1 MADWIESQA
10 LEVLKRVFGYAAF
23 RPQQF
28 EIIRDLVEGQ
38 DCFVLMPTG
47 GGKSLCY
54 QIPAFLRPGTAIV
67 VSPLIALM
75 QDQVAALQANG
86 VAAQML
92 NSSQDA
98 QTSEQVL
105 NLLHAG
111 ELDLLYVSPE
121 RLLMSGFLAQLQTLP
136 IALFAI
142 DEAHCVS
149 QWGHQFRPEY
159 SQIGALREHFPNVP
173 FIALTATADHTTQ
186 ADILQQLHLQQPQ
199 VHLGSF
205 DRPNIRYTVVE
216 KQQPFKQL
224 LDFLKQQKN
233 EAGIIYALSRKRVDD
248 ISAKLQVEGYS
259 VGAYHAGL
267 SAQTRHQVHH
277 DFLHDQVD
285 IVVATVAFGMGIDKP
300 NVRFV
305 VHYDV
310 PKNIEGYYQETGRAG
325 RDGLPSQALLL
336 FGMQDVVT
344 ARQFVENVQDPN
356 QRRLET
362 HKLNS
367 MVGFAEAQTCRRNLL
382 LNYFGENKQQP
393 CGNCDIC
400 LNPPELFDATQ
411 AAQKALSCVYRLNQ
425 GFGAKHVIDVLRG
438 LDNERIRQFDHQQLS
453 TYGIGKEYS
462 AHQWNSIIRQL
473 IHLGYLFQDH
483 QHYSVLKFTE
493 RSGAL
498 LKGQETLTLAMPKK
512 ETARSNKSA
521 KKSASSL
528 SEENQDL
535 FETLRTLRRQI
546 AEQQNVPAFV
556 VFGDVSLIDMAQKRP
571 QTEDDF
577 LEVSGV
583 GQAKLERYGEAFL
596 TLIRAQ

>member
-1 MADWIESQA
+1 MRKSIETQA
-10 LEVLKRVFGYAAF
+10 LEVLKRVFGYRQF
-23 RPQQF
+23 RPQQLD
-28 EIIRDLVEGQ
+28 IICDLVEGR
-38 DCFVLMPTG
+38 DNFVLMPTG

-54 QIPAFLRPGTAIV
+54 QVPAFLRSGTAIV

-92 NSSQDA
+92 NSSQD
-98 QTSEQVL
+98 QETSEQVIRQ
-105 NLLHAG
+105 LHNG
-111 ELDLLYVSPE
+111 ELELLYVSPE
-121 RLLMSGFLAQLQTLP
+121 RLLMDGFLAQLQRIP

-159 SQIGALREHFPNVP
+159 SQIGSLRQRFTNVP
-173 FIALTATADHTTQ
+173 FIALTATADQTTQ
-186 ADILQQLHLQQPQ
+186 ADILQQLQFHDPKI
-199 VHLGSF
+199 HLGSF
-205 DRPNIRYTVVE
+205 DRPNIRYNVME
-216 KQQPFKQL
+216 KQQPFNQL
-224 LDFLKQQKN
+224 LRFLKQQTG

-248 ISAKLQVEGYS
+248 IANKLAAEGFS

-336 FGMQDVVT
+336 FGMQDVST
-344 ARQFVENVQDPN
+344 ARQFVENVNNED

-362 HKLNS
+362 FKLNS
-367 MVGFAEAQTCRRNLL
+367 MVSFAEAQTCRRNVL
-382 LNYFGENKQQP
+382 LNYFGESNTQP
-393 CGNCDIC
+393 CGNCDVC
-400 LNPPELFDATQ
+400 LNPPELFDATE

-425 GFGAKHVIDVLRG
+425 GFGVKHVIDVLRG
-438 LDNERIRQFDHQQLS
+438 LDNERIRQFQHDQLS
-453 TYGIGKEYS
+453 TYGIGKDLS

-473 IHLGYLFQDH
+473 IHLGYLFQDL
-483 QHYSVLKFTE
+483 QHYSVLKLTE
-493 RSGAL
+493 LSGSL
-498 LKGQETLTLAMPKK
+498 LKGQQPIQLAMPKK
-512 ETARSNKSA
+512 EAPA
-521 KKSASSL
+521 KRAKNDRANAL
-528 SEENQDL
+528 NPADQQL
-535 FETLRTLRRQI
+535 FEDLRDLRKQL
-546 AEQQNVPAFV
+546 ADQQNVPAYV
-556 VFGDVSLIDMAQKRP
+556 VFGDISLLDMAQKRP
-571 QTEDDF
+571 QTEDEF

-583 GQAKLERYGEAFL
+583 GQAKLERYGEVFL
-596 TLIRAQ
+596 TRIRAQ

>member
-1 MADWIESQA
+1 MRESIETQA
-10 LEVLKRVFGYAAF
+10 LEVLKRVFGYRQF
-23 RPQQF
+23 RPQQLD
-28 EIIRDLVEGQ
+28 IICDLVEGR
-38 DCFVLMPTG
+38 DNFVLMPTG

-54 QIPAFLRPGTAIV
+54 QVPAFLRPGTAIV

-92 NSSQDA
+92 NSSQD
-98 QTSEQVL
+98 QETSEQVIRQ
-105 NLLHAG
+105 LHNG
-111 ELDLLYVSPE
+111 ELELLYVSPE
-121 RLLMSGFLAQLQTLP
+121 RLLMDGFLAQLQRIP

-159 SQIGALREHFPNVP
+159 SQIGSLRQRFTNVP
-173 FIALTATADHTTQ
+173 FIALTATADQTTQ
-186 ADILQQLHLQQPQ
+186 ADILQQLQFHDPKI
-199 VHLGSF
+199 HLGSF
-205 DRPNIRYTVVE
+205 DRPNIRYNVME
-216 KQQPFKQL
+216 KQQPFNQL
-224 LDFLKQQKN
+224 LRFLKQQTG

-248 ISAKLQVEGYS
+248 IANKLAAEGFS

-336 FGMQDVVT
+336 FGMQDVST
-344 ARQFVENVQDPN
+344 ARQFVENVNNED

-362 HKLNS
+362 FKLNS
-367 MVGFAEAQTCRRNLL
+367 MVSFAEAQTCRRNVL
-382 LNYFGENKQQP
+382 LNYFGESNTQP
-393 CGNCDIC
+393 CGNCDVC
-400 LNPPELFDATQ
+400 LNPPELFDATE

-425 GFGAKHVIDVLRG
+425 GFGVKHVIDVLRG
-438 LDNERIRQFDHQQLS
+438 LDNERIRQFQHDQLS
-453 TYGIGKEYS
+453 TYGIGKDLS

-473 IHLGYLFQDH
+473 IHLGYLFQDL
-483 QHYSVLKFTE
+483 QHYSVLKLTE
-493 RSGAL
+493 LSGSL
-498 LKGQETLTLAMPKK
+498 LKGQQPIQLAMPKK
-512 ETARSNKSA
+512 EAPTKRA
-521 KKSASSL
+521 KNDRANAL
-528 SEENQDL
+528 NPADQQL
-535 FETLRTLRRQI
+535 FEDLRDLRKQL
-546 AEQQNVPAFV
+546 ADQQNVPAYV
-556 VFGDVSLIDMAQKRP
+556 VFGDISLLDMAQKRP
-571 QTEDDF
+571 QTEDEF

-583 GQAKLERYGEAFL
+583 GQTKLERYGEVFL
-596 TLIRAQ
+596 TRIRAQ

>member
-1 MADWIESQA
+1 MRESIETQA
-10 LEVLKRVFGYAAF
+10 LEVLKRVFGYRQF
-23 RPQQF
+23 RPQQLD
-28 EIIRDLVEGQ
+28 IICDLVEGR
-38 DCFVLMPTG
+38 DNFVLMPTG

-54 QIPAFLRPGTAIV
+54 QVPAFLRSGTAIV

-92 NSSQDA
+92 NSSQDPE
-98 QTSEQVL
+98 TSEQVIRQ
-105 NLLHAG
+105 LHNG
-111 ELDLLYVSPE
+111 ELELLYVSPE
-121 RLLMSGFLAQLQTLP
+121 RLLMDGFLAQLQRIP

-159 SQIGALREHFPNVP
+159 SQIGSLRQRFTNVP
-173 FIALTATADHTTQ
+173 FIALTATADQTTQ
-186 ADILQQLHLQQPQ
+186 ADILQQLQFHDPKI
-199 VHLGSF
+199 HLGSF
-205 DRPNIRYTVVE
+205 DRPNIRYNVME
-216 KQQPFKQL
+216 KQQPFNQL
-224 LDFLKQQKN
+224 LRFLKQQTG

-248 ISAKLQVEGYS
+248 IANKLAAEGFS

-277 DFLHDQVD
+277 DFLHDQAD

-336 FGMQDVVT
+336 FGMQDVST
-344 ARQFVENVQDPN
+344 ARQFVENVNNED

-362 HKLNS
+362 FKLNS
-367 MVGFAEAQTCRRNLL
+367 MVSFAEAQTCRRNVL
-382 LNYFGENKQQP
+382 LNYFGESNTQP
-393 CGNCDIC
+393 CGNCDVC
-400 LNPPELFDATQ
+400 LNPPELFDATE

-425 GFGAKHVIDVLRG
+425 GFGVKHVIDVLRG
-438 LDNERIRQFDHQQLS
+438 LDNERIRQFQHDQLS
-453 TYGIGKEYS
+453 TYGIGKDLS

-473 IHLGYLFQDH
+473 IHLGYLFQDL
-483 QHYSVLKFTE
+483 QHYSVLKLTE
-493 RSGAL
+493 LSGSL
-498 LKGQETLTLAMPKK
+498 LKGQQPIQLAMPKK
-512 ETARSNKSA
+512 EAPA
-521 KKSASSL
+521 KRAKNDRANAL
-528 SEENQDL
+528 NPADQFL
-535 FETLRTLRRQI
+535 FEDLRNLRKQL
-546 AEQQNVPAFV
+546 AEEQNVPAYV
-556 VFGDVSLIDMAQKRP
+556 VFGDISLLDMAQKRP
-571 QTEDDF
+571 QTEDEF

-583 GQAKLERYGEAFL
+583 GQAKLERYGEVFL
-596 TLIRAQ
+596 TRIRAQ

>member
-1 MADWIESQA
+1 MRESIETQA
-10 LEVLKRVFGYAAF
+10 LEVLKRVFGYRQF
-23 RPQQF
+23 RPQQLD
-28 EIIRDLVEGQ
+28 IICDLVEGR
-38 DCFVLMPTG
+38 DNFVLMPTG

-54 QIPAFLRPGTAIV
+54 QVPAFLRPGTAIV

-92 NSSQDA
+92 NSSQD
-98 QTSEQVL
+98 QETSEQVIRQ
-105 NLLHAG
+105 LHNG
-111 ELDLLYVSPE
+111 ELELLYVSPE
-121 RLLMSGFLAQLQTLP
+121 RLLMDGFLAQLQRIP

-159 SQIGALREHFPNVP
+159 SQIGSLRQRFTNVP
-173 FIALTATADHTTQ
+173 FIALTATADQTTQ
-186 ADILQQLHLQQPQ
+186 ADILQQLQFHDPKI
-199 VHLGSF
+199 HLGSF
-205 DRPNIRYTVVE
+205 DRPNIRYNVME
-216 KQQPFKQL
+216 KQQPFNQL
-224 LDFLKQQKN
+224 LRFLKQQTG

-248 ISAKLQVEGYS
+248 IANKLAAEGFS

-336 FGMQDVVT
+336 FGMQDVST
-344 ARQFVENVQDPN
+344 ARQFVENVSNED

-362 HKLNS
+362 FKLNS
-367 MVGFAEAQTCRRNLL
+367 MVSFAEAQTCRRNVL
-382 LNYFGENKQQP
+382 LNYFGESNTQP
-393 CGNCDIC
+393 CGNCDVC
-400 LNPPELFDATQ
+400 LNPPELFDATE

-425 GFGAKHVIDVLRG
+425 GFGVKHVIDVLRG
-438 LDNERIRQFDHQQLS
+438 LDNERIRQFQHDQLS
-453 TYGIGKEYS
+453 TYGIGKDLS

-473 IHLGYLFQDH
+473 IHLGYLFQDL
-483 QHYSVLKFTE
+483 QHYSVLKLTE
-493 RSGAL
+493 LSGSL
-498 LKGQETLTLAMPKK
+498 LKGQQPIQLAMPKK
-512 ETARSNKSA
+512 EAPA
-521 KKSASSL
+521 KRAKNDRANAL
-528 SEENQDL
+528 NPADQQL
-535 FETLRTLRRQI
+535 FEDLRDLRKQL
-546 AEQQNVPAFV
+546 ADQQNVPAYV
-556 VFGDVSLIDMAQKRP
+556 VFGDISLLDMAQKRP
-571 QTEDDF
+571 QTEDEF

-583 GQAKLERYGEAFL
+583 GQAKLERYGEVFL
-596 TLIRAQ
+596 TRIRAQ

>member
-1 MADWIESQA
+1 MRESIETQA
-10 LEVLKRVFGYAAF
+10 LEVLKRVFGYRQF
-23 RPQQF
+23 RPQQLD
-28 EIIRDLVEGQ
+28 IICDLVEGR
-38 DCFVLMPTG
+38 DNFVLMPTG

-54 QIPAFLRPGTAIV
+54 QVPAFLRPGTAIV

-92 NSSQDA
+92 NSSQDPE
-98 QTSEQVL
+98 TSEQVIRQ
-105 NLLHAG
+105 LHNG
-111 ELDLLYVSPE
+111 ELELLYVSPE
-121 RLLMSGFLAQLQTLP
+121 RLLMDGFLAQLQRIP

-159 SQIGALREHFPNVP
+159 SQIGSLRQRFTNVP
-173 FIALTATADHTTQ
+173 FIALTATADQTTQ
-186 ADILQQLHLQQPQ
+186 ADILQQLQFHDPKI
-199 VHLGSF
+199 HLGSF
-205 DRPNIRYTVVE
+205 DRPNIRYNVME
-216 KQQPFKQL
+216 KQQPFNQL
-224 LDFLKQQKN
+224 LRFLKQQTG

-248 ISAKLQVEGYS
+248 IANKLAAEGFS

-336 FGMQDVVT
+336 FGMQDVST
-344 ARQFVENVQDPN
+344 ARQFVENVSNED

-362 HKLNS
+362 FKLNS
-367 MVGFAEAQTCRRNLL
+367 MVSFAEAQTCRRNVL
-382 LNYFGENKQQP
+382 LNYFGESNTQP
-393 CGNCDIC
+393 CGNCDVC
-400 LNPPELFDATQ
+400 LNPPELFDATE

-425 GFGAKHVIDVLRG
+425 GFGVKHVIDVLRG
-438 LDNERIRQFDHQQLS
+438 LDNERIRQFQHDQLS
-453 TYGIGKEYS
+453 TYGIGKDLS

-473 IHLGYLFQDH
+473 IHLGYLFQDL
-483 QHYSVLKFTE
+483 QHYSVLKLTE
-493 RSGAL
+493 LSGSL
-498 LKGQETLTLAMPKK
+498 LKGQQPIQLAMPKK
-512 ETARSNKSA
+512 EAPA
-521 KKSASSL
+521 KRAKNDRANAL
-528 SEENQDL
+528 NPADQQL
-535 FETLRTLRRQI
+535 FEDLRDLRKQL
-546 AEQQNVPAFV
+546 ADQQNVPAYV
-556 VFGDVSLIDMAQKRP
+556 IFGDISLLDMAQKRP
-571 QTEDDF
+571 QTEDEF

-583 GQAKLERYGEAFL
+583 GQAKLERYGEVFL
-596 TLIRAQ
+596 TRIRAQ

>member
-1 MADWIESQA
+1 MRESIETQA
-10 LEVLKRVFGYAAF
+10 LEVLKRVFGYRQF
-23 RPQQF
+23 RPQQLD
-28 EIIRDLVEGQ
+28 IICDLVEGR
-38 DCFVLMPTG
+38 DNFVLMPTG

-54 QIPAFLRPGTAIV
+54 QVPAFLRSGTAIV

-92 NSSQDA
+92 NSSQDPE
-98 QTSEQVL
+98 TSEQVIRQ
-105 NLLHAG
+105 LHNG
-111 ELDLLYVSPE
+111 ELELLYVSPE
-121 RLLMSGFLAQLQTLP
+121 RLLMDGFLAQLQRIP

-159 SQIGALREHFPNVP
+159 SQIGSLRQRFTNVP
-173 FIALTATADHTTQ
+173 FIALTATADQTTQ
-186 ADILQQLHLQQPQ
+186 ADILQQLQFHDPKI
-199 VHLGSF
+199 HLGSF
-205 DRPNIRYTVVE
+205 DRPNIRYNVME
-216 KQQPFKQL
+216 KQQPFNQL
-224 LDFLKQQKN
+224 LRFLKQQTG

-248 ISAKLQVEGYS
+248 IANKLAAEGFS

-336 FGMQDVVT
+336 FGMQDVST
-344 ARQFVENVQDPN
+344 ARQFVENVSNED

-362 HKLNS
+362 FKLNS
-367 MVGFAEAQTCRRNLL
+367 MVSFAEAQTCRRNVL
-382 LNYFGENKQQP
+382 LNYFGESNTQP
-393 CGNCDIC
+393 CGNCDVC
-400 LNPPELFDATQ
+400 LNPPELFDATE

-425 GFGAKHVIDVLRG
+425 GFGVKHVIDVLRG
-438 LDNERIRQFDHQQLS
+438 LDNERIRQFQHDQLS
-453 TYGIGKEYS
+453 TYGIGKDLS

-473 IHLGYLFQDH
+473 IHLGYLFQDL
-483 QHYSVLKFTE
+483 QHYSVLKLTE
-493 RSGAL
+493 LSGSL
-498 LKGQETLTLAMPKK
+498 LKGQQPIQLAMPKK
-512 ETARSNKSA
+512 EAPA
-521 KKSASSL
+521 KRAKNDRANAL
-528 SEENQDL
+528 NPADQQL
-535 FETLRTLRRQI
+535 FEDLRDLRKQL
-546 AEQQNVPAFV
+546 ADQQDVPAYV
-556 VFGDVSLIDMAQKRP
+556 VFGDISLLDMAQKRP
-571 QTEDDF
+571 QTEDEF

-583 GQAKLERYGEAFL
+583 GQAKLERYAEVFL
-596 TLIRAQ
+596 TRIRAQ